1 MALAIKDFMGH
12 SRVLQAEKNEL
23 TYLLREA
30 GFYMEQS
37 KEHLS
42 EDIFKKCEQNADKN
56 YEKWVKEKFEID
68 QVAVDVTLKP

>member
-37 KEHLS
+37 KEHVS
-42 EDIFKKCEQNADKN
+42 EDIFKKCESGII
-56 YEKWVKEKFEID
+56 EVM
-68 QVAVDVTLKP
+68 